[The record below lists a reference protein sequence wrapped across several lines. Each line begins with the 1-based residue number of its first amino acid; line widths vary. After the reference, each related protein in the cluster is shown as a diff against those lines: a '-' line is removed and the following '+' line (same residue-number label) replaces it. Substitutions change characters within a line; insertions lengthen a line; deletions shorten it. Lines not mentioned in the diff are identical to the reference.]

1 MIVVLLSIGHMMTT
15 ATLVCKIFRVKVLL
29 DAGTNV
35 RRVEVTV
42 RQVSVFIIVF
52 VGLDAVV
59 LLLWY
64 IMDPF
69 SWHLES
75 SGEDLTVS
83 GYITRAYGTCSS
95 DGELS
100 YLYPATIGMFHLG
113 VLVYGNILAYQTSA
127 FHKISDSKSIAIALF
142 NSIQLLLIGA
152 PILALVGNNVATS
165 YLIRI
170 CFVFLNNFGALVL
183 IVLPKL
189 YQCVMGM
196 GDQLPEVD
204 FAAISRKRR
213 VTQSGGG
220 QRSKSRSSTSGN
232 NNKPSNIFDEE
243 DVGNSRFKTSVRAS
257 FKTPL
262 PFSGAMPSSES
273 ALRPSSNS
281 RMAVNFAEEYSN
293 NSSGHPLINNSPPVN
308 DDVFKFGKA
317 RDTFSTTDWSE
328 APNDSNSTPS
338 DDENQENLTAPT
350 SIETSKS
357 QASDLKTKTVQGSV
371 FDVVDDYH
379 VKDDDNKEVVDAAV
393 ARLTRSS
400 GSLSNSLRHCT

>member
-1 MIVVLLSIGHMMTT
+1 M
-15 ATLVCKIFRVKVLL
+15 
-29 DAGTNV
+29 
-35 RRVEVTV
+35 
-42 RQVSVFIIVF
+42 
-52 VGLDAVV
+52 
-59 LLLWY
+59 
-64 IMDPF
+64 
-69 SWHLES
+69 
-75 SGEDLTVS
+75 
-83 GYITRAYGTCSS
+83 
-95 DGELS
+95 
-100 YLYPATIGMFHLG
+100 
-113 VLVYGNILAYQTSA
+113 
-127 FHKISDSKSIAIALF
+127 
-142 NSIQLLLIGA
+142 
-152 PILALVGNNVATS
+152 
-165 YLIRI
+165 
-170 CFVFLNNFGALVL
+170 
-183 IVLPKL
+183 
-189 YQCVMGM
+189 
-196 GDQLPEVD
+196 
-204 FAAISRKRR
+204 
-213 VTQSGGG
+213 
-220 QRSKSRSSTSGN
+220 
-232 NNKPSNIFDEE
+232 
-243 DVGNSRFKTSVRAS
+243 GNSRFKTSVRAS